1 MMLNRSIPGV
11 SLPRA
16 SELCLGGGV
25 LMYLNHVVLQVFSF
39 GLIGV
44 GRDGDWEGI
53 CT

>member
-16 SELCLGGGV
+16 SELCLGGV
-25 LMYLNHVVLQVFSF
+25 LMHLNHVVLQVFSF

>member
-16 SELCLGGGV
+16 SELGV

-44 GRDGDWEGI
+44 GRDGDREGI

>member
-16 SELCLGGGV
+16 SELCLGGF
-25 LMYLNHVVLQVFSF
+25 LMYLNHFGWQVFSF